1 MANCIA
7 CGRQLPAFS
16 FGTRSD
22 VCPECRR
29 TAVDVPNSWSS
40 TANQTPPPQVRTEQ
54 VRSRRLPPVTT
65 IIVGMNVAVF
75 LGMLLSG
82 VSLVEPTVLQLL
94 KWGANY
100 GPLTLQGQPWRL
112 LTANYVHIGIIHIAL
127 NMWCLWNLGFL
138 AERIFGGWTYFLI
151 YTICGIAGS
160 LASTLVSMWR
170 HPNVVGAGAS
180 GAIFGIAGA
189 LIAALY
195 LGKLP
200 IPKEALRGTMKSLL
214 TFAAYNLFFGGVVAG
229 IDNSAHIGG
238 LVAGL
243 AVGAGLAKHLTSP
256 PDVKENWSRGIFLA
270 SAIVLL
276 VAYMLLKRAV
286 SQ

>member
-40 TANQTPPPQVRTEQ
+40 ATNPAPPPQPRTI
-54 VRSRRLPPVTT
+54 SRRLPLVTS

-75 LGMLLSG
+75 VAMVLSG
-82 VSLVEPTVLQLL
+82 VSPVEPAIAQLL

-160 LASTLVSMWR
+160 LASTLVSIWL

-214 TFAAYNLFFGGVVAG
+214 TFAAYNLFFGGVVRG

-243 AVGAGLAKHLTSP
+243 IVGAGLARHLVSP
-256 PDVKENWSRGIFLA
+256 PDVKENWTRGVFLA

-276 VAYMLLKRAV
+276 VAYMLLKRTV
-286 SQ
+286 S